1 MRILFVAQAV
11 SIHTAR
17 WINQLKDEGWDI
29 HLFDMR
35 GSFPHAALRGITEYS
50 LLFPRKIP
58 GSKPVS
64 YDHPFFLKYGLDPFP
79 LSLVGFFTR
88 RIFRNRVKLLSRVIQ
103 SLQPDIIH
111 SIEMQAESYPLLDVI
126 PLLGGKLPAPWIVT
140 TWGSDIYYYQQFPEH
155 VEKIHGVLQNCQY
168 LLPDCKRD
176 EVLAREH
183 GFTGVIPLILPGAG
197 AYAVSE
203 MQKMIQPGP
212 VSRRRLIMLK
222 GYQSWAGQAL
232 QALKALEAC
241 AEYLKDFEVI
251 VYSATPS
258 VLDEVV
264 KIQKNGKLNI
274 SILPRSPHFKLLKLF
289 GKARVAIG
297 INRTDGIPNAMLEAM
312 TMNAF
317 PIQSDTNAISEWIRD
332 GVNGLMVDPED
343 LDQIVDAIK
352 RAITDDD
359 LVNRAAEVNTDI
371 VYQRLDVSI
380 VKSQVIEMY
389 KSIAADG
396 KRHDS

>member
-1 MRILFVAQAV
+1 VKILFVAQAV

-17 WINQLKDEGWDI
+17 WINQLKDEGWDV

-35 GSFPHAALRGITEYS
+35 GSFPHAELRGITEYS
-50 LLFPRKIP
+50 LLFPRKL
-58 GSKPVS
+58 SLDKPIS
-64 YDHPFFLKYGLDPFP
+64 YDHPFFMKHGLDPFP

-88 RIFRNRVKLLSRVIQ
+88 RLFRNRVKLLARVIQ
-103 SLQPDIIH
+103 TLQPDIIH

-126 PLLGGKLPAPWIVT
+126 PLLGGGLPAPWIVT

-183 GFTGVIPLILPGAG
+183 GFTGVVPLILPGAG

-203 MQKMIQPGP
+203 MQKLIQPGS
-212 VSRRRLIMLK
+212 VSQRRIIMLK
-222 GYQSWAGQAL
+222 GYQNWAGQAL
-232 QALKALEAC
+232 NALTALQDC
-241 AEYLKDFEVI
+241 ADYLKEFEI
-251 VYSATPS
+251 IIYSASTS
-258 VLDEVV
+258 LLNEIA
-264 KIQKNGKLNI
+264 KIQKTGRLNI
-274 SILPRSPHFKLLKLF
+274 SVLPRSPHSKLLELF

-297 INRTDGIPNAMLEAM
+297 INKTDGIPNAMLEAM

-317 PIQSDTNAISEWIRD
+317 PIQSDTSAISEWLRD
-332 GVNGLMVDPED
+332 GVNGLMVDPD
-343 LDQIVDAIK
+343 NTNQIADAIR
-352 RAITDDD
+352 RAVTDDD
-359 LVNRAAEVNTDI
+359 LVNQAAEINTDI
-371 VYQRLDVSI
+371 VYQRLDVSV

-389 KSIAADG
+389 KSIVACG
-396 KRHDS
+396 F